1 MTFFPND
8 FSPSLSLF
16 LPPSQVYNLFTR
28 RGLTI
33 LLNDNLIG
41 RVLFLG
47 SFMVGLLTCGIGV
60 LLAFALRH
68 TYLKD
73 VEDAPSLLGGAGFVV
88 RLSPHSLP
96 PSLPAPLS

>member
-1 MTFFPND
+1 M
-8 FSPSLSLF
+8 
-16 LPPSQVYNLFTR
+16 R
-28 RGLTI
+28 RGLTT

-47 SFMVGLLTCGIGV
+47 SFMVGLLTCGLGV
-60 LLAFALRH
+60 VLAYCLQS

-88 RLSPHSLP
+88 RVV
-96 PSLPAPLS
+96 